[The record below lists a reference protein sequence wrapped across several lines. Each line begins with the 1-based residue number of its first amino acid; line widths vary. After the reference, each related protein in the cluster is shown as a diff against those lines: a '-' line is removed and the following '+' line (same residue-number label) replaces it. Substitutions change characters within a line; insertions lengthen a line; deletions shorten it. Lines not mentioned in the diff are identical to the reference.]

1 MASEVDRLLSQIR
14 SETARELFESR
25 QGLVTGIQPID
36 EAIAEAGRSSTD
48 AALIE
53 CVGAPGSGKT
63 HVLWHICA
71 MAAMPQAELGGANRH
86 VLLVDIDGRADLW
99 MLAQHM
105 EGVYGEAMRSG
116 RGENGGAEEARR
128 ATEAAVREALGRV
141 HLFSPD
147 STSSLIATLA
157 LVPKYLA
164 ERQIRGRVVLLI
176 DGLGSNYG
184 FERKEATHVRMASK
198 SATPWFRTQQTLVA
212 TIQRLHQHT
221 SCLTVATSLLMLPA
235 AAAAAG
241 GSSQEHARS
250 DGTRQRTVR
259 LENGELFRDHMIPR
273 WLNVVSGSFV
283 LEKTASEPDRSPT
296 AISIAPIDSHSW
308 LTLTDKRLLVR
319 VGDHGLLLD
328 RPRPQE

>member
-1 MASEVDRLLSQIR
+1 MASEIDQLLSQIR
-14 SETARELFESR
+14 SETARELLESR
-25 QGLVTGIQPID
+25 RGLVTGIQPID
-36 EAIAEAGRSSTD
+36 EAIAEADRSGTD
-48 AALIE
+48 AAVIE

-63 HVLWHICA
+63 QVLWHICA

-86 VLLVDIDGRADLW
+86 VLFVDIDGRADLW
-99 MLAQHM
+99 MLARHM
-105 EGVYGEAMRSG
+105 EGVYGEAMRSSCNG
-116 RGENGGAEEARR
+116 NGGAEEARR
-128 ATEAAVREALGRV
+128 ATKAAVREALGRV

-147 STSSLIATLA
+147 STNSLIATLA
-157 LVPKYLA
+157 LAPKYLA

-198 SATPWFRTQQTLVA
+198 SATPWFRTQQTLIA
-212 TIQRLHQHT
+212 TIQRLHQHA

-235 AAAAAG
+235 AAAEG
-241 GSSQEHARS
+241 GASQEPARS

-273 WLNVVSGSFV
+273 WLNVVSSSFV
-283 LEKTASEPDRSPT
+283 LEKIASEPDRSST

-308 LTLTDKRLLVR
+308 LTLNDKRLVVR
-319 VGDHGLLLD
+319 VGDRGLLLD
-328 RPRPQE
+328 QTRPQE